1 MGESEKFKYEYWR
14 YDKHFVLKPPL
25 ALKISLVVLCKD
37 LILSLL
43 LGATNFK
50 SRGSSLGSDAA
61 DIVQPVF
68 IISAL
73 PAAALFLAMVSRDP
87 KAGFLVRT
95 LWKNGKILISL
106 SVAIYLLLFGL
117 VFGLRLDNYSMIQL
131 ITLLSYFMI
140 LAYCWKSSLLTDALL
155 DFPSVKY

>member
-117 VFGLRLDNYSMIQL
+117 VFGFRLDNYSMIQL

-140 LAYCWKSSLLTDALL
+140 FAYCWKSSLLTDALL

>member
-140 LAYCWKSSLLTDALL
+140 FAYCWKSSLLTDALL